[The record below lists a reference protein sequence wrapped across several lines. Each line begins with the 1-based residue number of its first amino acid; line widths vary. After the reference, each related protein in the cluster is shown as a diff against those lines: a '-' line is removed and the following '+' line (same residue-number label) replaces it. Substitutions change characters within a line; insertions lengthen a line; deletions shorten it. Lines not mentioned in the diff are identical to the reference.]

1 MFLTLE
7 RPEIIAHLV
16 VVSKAI
22 KAQQFGN
29 SDSNNSFLLNLFQ
42 DCIRDSSLVLLS
54 KVAEIAAQI
63 VAALKV
69 ACERALTVHEKW
81 WPQFPT
87 TVLVIAVLPWLLLR
101 EFVCRFLLLAAKQ
114 QIPSAPYTAQRTRL
128 RQE

>member
-7 RPEIIAHLV
+7 RPEIAAHLV

-63 VAALKV
+63 VAALNV
-69 ACERALTVHEKW
+69 ACERTLTVHESDGHN
-81 WPQFPT
+81 
-87 TVLVIAVLPWLLLR
+87 
-101 EFVCRFLLLAAKQ
+101 FLQLC
-114 QIPSAPYTAQRTRL
+114 
-128 RQE
+128 